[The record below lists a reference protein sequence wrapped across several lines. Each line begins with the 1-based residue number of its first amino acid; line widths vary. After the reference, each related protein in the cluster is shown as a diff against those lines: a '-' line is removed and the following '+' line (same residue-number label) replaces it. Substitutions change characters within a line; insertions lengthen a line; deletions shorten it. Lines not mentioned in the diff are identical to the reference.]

1 MTEALTAFDAVA
13 ITLVIVSALMA
24 VARGFVRELATL
36 GAFIAALAA
45 AYYARSFL
53 RNPLSGLMPD
63 DAPTWTADFILVVAF
78 FLIVY
83 IMVAMAGHRLSQN
96 IQGVEG
102 IGALDRLAGLAF
114 GIARGAVAIV
124 FFVYVLQL
132 GLDSDHIPEW
142 IADARTYPYFSN
154 AADYVHANAP
164 RIAEDVSESLPA
176 SPPPGADGST

>member
-13 ITLVIVSALMA
+13 ITLVIISALMA

-45 AYYARSFL
+45 AYYARSYL
-53 RNPLSGLMPD
+53 RNPLSAFLPENT
-63 DAPTWTADFILVVAF
+63 PSWTADFILIVTF
-78 FLIVY
+78 FLAVY
-83 IMVAMAGHRLSQN
+83 IAVAVLGHRLSQN
-96 IQGVEG
+96 VQSVEG
-102 IGALDRLAGLAF
+102 IGTIDRLAGLVF

-132 GLDSDHIPEW
+132 GLEQDRIPEW
-142 IADARTYPYFSN
+142 IADARTYPLFAS

-164 RIAEDVSESLPA
+164 RIAEDVSDA
-176 SPPPGADGST
+176 AGQTRFTTPPN